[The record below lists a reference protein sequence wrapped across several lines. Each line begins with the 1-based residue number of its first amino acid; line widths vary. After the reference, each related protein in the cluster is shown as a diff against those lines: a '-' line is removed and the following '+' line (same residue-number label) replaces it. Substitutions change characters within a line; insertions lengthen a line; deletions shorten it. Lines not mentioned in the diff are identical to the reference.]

1 MLRYKSHHSS
11 DPQLPIFVLSSPL
24 LGAEADL
31 TEADLAAKLEAE
43 QEAARLVKVEASTA
57 TEGDDPDK
65 CCSNDA
71 DDGK

>member
-1 MLRYKSHHSS
+1 MCIARLTTAD
-11 DPQLPIFVLSSPL
+11 DPDQEYQEF
-24 LGAEADL
+24 

-57 TEGDDPDK
+57 TEGDDSDK

-71 DDGK
+71 DDGKNAK